1 MKVNRFILLVVLY
14 LVLGSFVAS
23 ACTQST
29 AAPAG
34 AETPVAQATQPPA
47 ASSGEQPTLK
57 IAVLPILDAL
67 PMYVAQQEGLFE
79 KNGIK
84 VEFIPA
90 ASAAE
95 RDQIFASGQVDGIIN
110 DSVSTLFYNQ
120 DQTQIQI
127 VRMARTATS
136 DFPQYQVL
144 ASPKSGF
151 TSVQDLKGVEIGIS
165 QGTVIEYITE
175 RLLEAEGFKPED
187 IKTIAVPKIADRMS
201 LLDSGELKAATLPD
215 PLSSLASQAGAVLM
229 VDDTRH
235 PEYGY
240 SVYSFRKK
248 LIDENP
254 AAVRGFLAAI
264 EAASEEINAEPTKWD
279 NLLTEQKLVPAPLVG
294 KYKLPVY
301 PSASVPTQAQWDD
314 VLAWAKAKGLVKSD
328 VSYQESVNSGLLP

>member
-1 MKVNRFILLVVLY
+1 MKVNRLTLLVVLI
-14 LVLGSFVAS
+14 LVLGALAAS
-23 ACTQST
+23 ACAQPA
-29 AAPAG
+29 AAPA
-34 AETPVAQATQPPA
+34 AQVTQAAVAGT
-47 ASSGEQPTLK
+47 TVK

-79 KNGIK
+79 KNGIQ

-95 RDQIFASGQVDGIIN
+95 RDQIFASGQVDGMIN

-120 DQTQIQI
+120 DQPQIQI

-175 RLLEAEGFKPED
+175 RLLEEEGLKPEE
-187 IKTIAVPKIADRMS
+187 IKTIAVPKIADRMT
-201 LLDSGELKAATLPD
+201 LLESGELKAATLPD
-215 PLSSLASQAGAVLM
+215 PLSSLARQAGAVLM
-229 VDDTRH
+229 VDDTQH

-240 SVYSFRKK
+240 SVYSFRKE
-248 LIDENP
+248 LIEENP

-264 EAASEEINAEPTKWD
+264 EAATQVINADPTKWD

-301 PSASVPTQAQWDD
+301 PAASVPTQAQWDD
-314 VLAWAKAKGLVKSD
+314 VLAWAKAKGLVKND

>member
-1 MKVNRFILLVVLY
+1 MKATRLIWLVVLT
-14 LVLGSFVAS
+14 LVLGALAVS
-23 ACTQST
+23 ACAQPT
-29 AAPAG
+29 AAPG
-34 AETPVAQATQPPA
+34 GVDTPAAQVTPA
-47 ASSGEQPTLK
+47 QVASSGEQPTVK

-95 RDQIFASGQVDGIIN
+95 RDQIFASGQVDGMIN

-120 DQTQIQI
+120 DQPQIQI

-151 TSVQDLKGVEIGIS
+151 TSVQDLKNVEIGIS

-175 RLLEAEGFKPED
+175 RLLEAEGLKPEE
-187 IKTIAVPKIADRMS
+187 IKTIAVPKIADRMT
-201 LLDSGELKAATLPD
+201 LLESGELKAATLPD
-215 PLSSLASQAGAVLM
+215 PLSSLARQSGATLI
-229 VDDTRH
+229 VDDTKH

-254 AAVRGFLAAI
+254 EAVRGFLAAI
-264 EAASEEINAEPTKWD
+264 EAATQVINAEPTKWD

-294 KYKLPVY
+294 KYQLPVY

-314 VLAWAKAKGLVKSD
+314 VLAWAKAKGLVKND
-328 VSYQESVNSGLLP
+328 VSYQESVNPGLLP

>member
-1 MKVNRFILLVVLY
+1 MKVSRLVLFVVLS
-14 LVLGSFVAS
+14 LLLGSFVAS
-23 ACTQST
+23 ACTQPT

-34 AETPVAQATQPPA
+34 DATPATQATEAPA

-84 VEFIPA
+84 VEFIPV

-95 RDQIFASGQVDGIIN
+95 RDQVFASGQVDGMIN

-120 DQTQIQI
+120 EQPQIQI

-136 DFPQYQVL
+136 EFPQYQIL

-165 QGTVIEYITE
+165 QGTVIEYVTE
-175 RLLEAEGFKPED
+175 RLLEAEGFKPEE
-187 IKTIAVPKIADRMS
+187 IKSIAVPKIADRMT
-201 LLDSGELKAATLPD
+201 LLESGELKAATLPD

-229 VDDTRH
+229 VDDTVH

-240 SVYSFRKK
+240 SVYSFSKK
-248 LIDENP
+248 LIDQNP
-254 AAVRGFLAAI
+254 EAVRGFLAAI
-264 EAASEEINAEPTKWD
+264 DAASEQINTEPTKWD

-301 PSASVPTQAQWDD
+301 PAASVPTQAQWDD
-314 VLAWAKAKGLVKSD
+314 VLAWAKAKGLVKND
-328 VSYQESVNSGLLP
+328 VSYQESVNSSFLP